1 MNAVVLGVSIV
12 SLWFVLFGLIFGF
25 ARGNGRSI
33 TRFVVIVLCIVG
45 AFLLREPIAN
55 GLMNIKIGGTSL
67 QESLMQSI
75 QQDSQQIAEVLVRL
89 VKVCFAAVSF
99 VLAFLLLK
107 WLTALIVDPILF
119 AFFPKTGKE
128 DKKTGKVR
136 KTKRLLGGV
145 FGLLQGVLIALV
157 VCIPLNGVV
166 TNYYEVLAVTSKT
179 TETTYVRPVDGVYAD
194 ATDNGDGSGVSDGE
208 SGDGQTNGGSDSS
221 DQSTADMLAVLEEYV
236 NSPVGKIYNA
246 IGSVPF
252 DWVGSMEIDG
262 KTYTVS
268 GQMGAFKGLMEL
280 ANAMGEIS
288 DGGNADMLDPSNT
301 ENITKVFDDLDKMWS
316 GLSEESKETVAEVAK
331 AASDMTDGEI
341 DLSGVDFVNID
352 FKKEGE
358 VFANISEIYNDVQ
371 GKDQASVDD
380 CKRLIDAIAKSDLIL
395 PLVAS
400 GDAMDIADADVRAEI
415 TDYVNNMDTTETKRD
430 MLLKFLGLSGSTDNG
445 GESGNETPSDV
456 QQAA

>member
-55 GLMNIKIGGTSL
+55 GLMNLKIGGTSL
-67 QESLMQSI
+67 QDSLMQSI
-75 QQDSQQIAEVLVRL
+75 PQDSQQMAEVLVRF

-119 AFFPKTGKE
+119 AFFPKAGKE

-179 TETTYVRPVDGVYAD
+179 TETAYVRPVDGVYAD

-208 SGDGQTNGGSDSS
+208 SGDGQTDGGSDSG
-221 DQSTADMLAVLEEYV
+221 DQGTADMLAVLEEYV

-301 ENITKVFDDLDKMWS
+301 ENITKVFDDLDKVWS
-316 GLSEESKETVAEVAK
+316 GLSEESKETVAEIAK
-331 AASDMTDGEI
+331 AASDMTDGKI

-400 GDAMDIADADVRAEI
+400 GDAMDIADANVRAEI

-430 MLLKFLGLSGSTDNG
+430 MLLKFLGLSNSAKDD
-445 GESGNETPSDV
+445 SDAPSKEA

>member
-55 GLMNIKIGGTSL
+55 GLMNLKIGGTSL
-67 QESLMQSI
+67 QDSLMQSI
-75 QQDSQQIAEVLVRL
+75 PQDSQQMAEVLVRL

-119 AFFPKTGKE
+119 AFFPKAGKE

-179 TETTYVRPVDGVYAD
+179 TETAYVCPVDGVYAD

-208 SGDGQTNGGSDSS
+208 NGDGQTDGGSDSG
-221 DQSTADMLAVLEEYV
+221 DQGTVDMLAVLEEYV

-301 ENITKVFDDLDKMWS
+301 ENITKVFDDLDKVWS
-316 GLSEESKETVAEVAK
+316 GLTEESKETVAEIAK

-358 VFANISEIYNDVQ
+358 AFANISEIYNDVQ

-430 MLLKFLGLSGSTDNG
+430 MLLKFLGLSNSAEDD
-445 GESGNETPSDV
+445 SDAPSKKA
-456 QQAA
+456 QLAA

>member
-55 GLMNIKIGGTSL
+55 GLMNLKIGGTSL
-67 QESLMQSI
+67 QDSLMQSI
-75 QQDSQQIAEVLVRL
+75 QQDSQQMAEVLVRL

-107 WLTALIVDPILF
+107 SLTALIVDPILF
-119 AFFPKTGKE
+119 AFFPKAGKE

-179 TETTYVRPVDGVYAD
+179 TETAYVRPVDGVYAD

-208 SGDGQTNGGSDSS
+208 SGDGQTDGGSDSG
-221 DQSTADMLAVLEEYV
+221 DQGTADMLAVLEEYV

-246 IGSVPF
+246 IGTVPF
-252 DWVGSMEIDG
+252 DWVGSMDG

-301 ENITKVFDDLDKMWS
+301 ENITKVFDDLDKVWS
-316 GLSEESKETVAEVAK
+316 GLSEESKETVAEIAK
-331 AASDMTDGEI
+331 AASDMTDGKI

-371 GKDQASVDD
+371 AKDQASVDD
-380 CKRLIDAIAKSDLIL
+380 CKRLIDAIANSDLIL

-400 GDAMDIADADVRAEI
+400 GDAMDIADANVRAEI

-430 MLLKFLGLSGSTDNG
+430 MLLKFLGLSNSAEDD
-445 GESGNETPSDV
+445 SDAPSKEA
-456 QQAA
+456 QLAA

>member
-55 GLMNIKIGGTSL
+55 GLMNLKIGGTSL
-67 QESLMQSI
+67 QDSLMQSI
-75 QQDSQQIAEVLVRL
+75 QQDSQQMAEVLVRL

-107 WLTALIVDPILF
+107 WMTALIVDPILF
-119 AFFPKTGKE
+119 AFFPKAGKE

-179 TETTYVRPVDGVYAD
+179 TETAYVRPVDGVYAD

-208 SGDGQTNGGSDSS
+208 SGDGQTDGGSDSG
-221 DQSTADMLAVLEEYV
+221 DQGTADMLAVLEEYV

-301 ENITKVFDDLDKMWS
+301 ENITKIFDDLDKVWS
-316 GLSEESKETVAEVAK
+316 GLSEESKETVAEIAK
-331 AASDMTDGEI
+331 AASDMTNGEI

-380 CKRLIDAIAKSDLIL
+380 CKRLIDAIANSDLIL

-400 GDAMDIADADVRAEI
+400 GDAMDIADANVRAEI

-430 MLLKFLGLSGSTDNG
+430 MLLKFLGLSNSAEDDSDAPSK
-445 GESGNETPSDV
+445 ES

>member
-55 GLMNIKIGGTSL
+55 GLMNLKIGGTSL
-67 QESLMQSI
+67 QDSLMQSI
-75 QQDSQQIAEVLVRL
+75 QQDSQQMAEVLVRL

-119 AFFPKTGKE
+119 AFFPKAGKE
-128 DKKTGKVR
+128 DKNTGKVR

-194 ATDNGDGSGVSDGE
+194 ATDNGDG
-208 SGDGQTNGGSDSS
+208 QTDGGSDSG
-221 DQSTADMLAVLEEYV
+221 DQGTADMLAVLEEYV

-268 GQMGAFKGLMEL
+268 GQIGAFKGLMEL

-301 ENITKVFDDLDKMWS
+301 ENITKVFDDLDKVWS
-316 GLSEESKETVAEVAK
+316 GLSEESKETVAEIAK
-331 AASDMTDGEI
+331 AASDMTDGKI

-415 TDYVNNMDTTETKRD
+415 ADYVNNMDTTETKRD
-430 MLLKFLGLSGSTDNG
+430 MLLKFLGLSVSTDNG
-445 GESGNETPSDV
+445 GDSGNETPSDV

>member
-1 MNAVVLGVSIV
+1 MNAVVLVVSIV

-55 GLMNIKIGGTSL
+55 GLMNLKIGGTSL
-67 QESLMQSI
+67 QDSLMQSI
-75 QQDSQQIAEVLVRL
+75 PQDSQQMAEVLVRL

-119 AFFPKTGKE
+119 AFFPKAGKE
-128 DKKTGKVR
+128 DKKTDKVR

-208 SGDGQTNGGSDSS
+208 SGDGQTDGGSDSC
-221 DQSTADMLAVLEEYV
+221 DQGTADMLAVLEEYV

-246 IGSVPF
+246 IGTVPF

-301 ENITKVFDDLDKMWS
+301 ENITKVFDDLDKVWS
-316 GLSEESKETVAEVAK
+316 GLSEESKETVAEIAK
-331 AASDMTDGEI
+331 AASDMTDGKI

-430 MLLKFLGLSGSTDNG
+430 MLLKFLGLSSSAEDD
-445 GESGNETPSDV
+445 SDAPSKEA
-456 QQAA
+456 QLAA

>member
-55 GLMNIKIGGTSL
+55 GLMNLKIGETSL
-67 QESLMQSI
+67 QDSLMQSI
-75 QQDSQQIAEVLVRL
+75 PQDSQQMAEVLVRL

-119 AFFPKTGKE
+119 AFFPKAGKE
-128 DKKTGKVR
+128 DKKTDKVR

-179 TETTYVRPVDGVYAD
+179 TETAYVRPVDGVYAD

-208 SGDGQTNGGSDSS
+208 SGDGQTDGGSDSG
-221 DQSTADMLAVLEEYV
+221 DQGTADMLAVLEEYV

-288 DGGNADMLDPSNT
+288 NGGNADMLDPSNT
-301 ENITKVFDDLDKMWS
+301 ENITKVFDDLDKVWS
-316 GLSEESKETVAEVAK
+316 GLSEESKETVAEIAK
-331 AASDMTDGEI
+331 AASDMTDGKI

-430 MLLKFLGLSGSTDNG
+430 MLLKFLGLSNSAEDD
-445 GESGNETPSDV
+445 SDAPSKEA
-456 QQAA
+456 QLAA

>member
-55 GLMNIKIGGTSL
+55 GLMNLKIGGTSL
-67 QESLMQSI
+67 QDSLMQSI
-75 QQDSQQIAEVLVRL
+75 QQDSQQMAEVLVRL

-119 AFFPKTGKE
+119 AFFPKAGKE

-145 FGLLQGVLIALV
+145 FGMLQGVLIALV

-179 TETTYVRPVDGVYAD
+179 TETAYVRPVDGVYAD

-208 SGDGQTNGGSDSS
+208 SGDGQTDGGSDSC
-221 DQSTADMLAVLEEYV
+221 DQGTADMLAVLEEYV

-246 IGSVPF
+246 IGTVPF

-301 ENITKVFDDLDKMWS
+301 ENITKVFDDLDKVWS
-316 GLSEESKETVAEVAK
+316 GLSEESKETVAEIAK
-331 AASDMTDGEI
+331 AASDMTDGKI

-430 MLLKFLGLSGSTDNG
+430 MLLKFLGLSGSAEDD
-445 GESGNETPSDV
+445 SDAPSKEA
-456 QQAA
+456 QLAA

>member
-55 GLMNIKIGGTSL
+55 GLMNLKIGGTSL
-67 QESLMQSI
+67 QDSLMQSI
-75 QQDSQQIAEVLVRL
+75 PQDSQQMAEVLVRL

-119 AFFPKTGKE
+119 AFFPKAGKE

-179 TETTYVRPVDGVYAD
+179 TETAYVRPVDGVYAD

-208 SGDGQTNGGSDSS
+208 SGDGQTDGGSDSG
-221 DQSTADMLAVLEEYV
+221 DQGTADMLAVLEEYV

-246 IGSVPF
+246 IGTVPF

-301 ENITKVFDDLDKMWS
+301 ENITKVFDDLDKVWS
-316 GLSEESKETVAEVAK
+316 GLSEESKKTVAEIAK
-331 AASDMTDGEI
+331 AASDMTDGKI

-380 CKRLIDAIAKSDLIL
+380 CKRLVDAIAKSDLIL

-430 MLLKFLGLSGSTDNG
+430 MLLKFLGLSNSAEDD
-445 GESGNETPSDV
+445 SDAPSKEA
-456 QQAA
+456 QLAA

>member
-55 GLMNIKIGGTSL
+55 GLMNLKIGGTSL
-67 QESLMQSI
+67 QDSLMQSI
-75 QQDSQQIAEVLVRL
+75 PQDSQQMAEVLVRL

-119 AFFPKTGKE
+119 AFFPKAGKE
-128 DKKTGKVR
+128 DKKTGKVC

-179 TETTYVRPVDGVYAD
+179 TETAYVRPVDGVYAD

-208 SGDGQTNGGSDSS
+208 SGDGQTDGGSDSG
-221 DQSTADMLAVLEEYV
+221 DQGTADMLAVLEEYV

-252 DWVGSMEIDG
+252 DWVGSMQIDG

-301 ENITKVFDDLDKMWS
+301 ENITKVFDDLDKVWS
-316 GLSEESKETVAEVAK
+316 GLSEESKETVAEIAK
-331 AASDMTDGEI
+331 AASDMTDGKI

-371 GKDQASVDD
+371 AKDQASVDD
-380 CKRLIDAIAKSDLIL
+380 CKRLIDAIANSDLIL

-430 MLLKFLGLSGSTDNG
+430 MLLKFLGLSNSAEDD
-445 GESGNETPSDV
+445 SDAPSKEA
-456 QQAA
+456 QLAA

>member
-55 GLMNIKIGGTSL
+55 GLMNLKIGGTSL
-67 QESLMQSI
+67 QDSLMQSI
-75 QQDSQQIAEVLVRL
+75 QQDSQQMAEVLVRL

-119 AFFPKTGKE
+119 AFFPKAGKE

-179 TETTYVRPVDGVYAD
+179 TETAYVRPVDGVYAD

-208 SGDGQTNGGSDSS
+208 SGDGQTDGGSDSD
-221 DQSTADMLAVLEEYV
+221 DQGTADMLAVLEEYV

-246 IGSVPF
+246 IGTVPF

-301 ENITKVFDDLDKMWS
+301 ENITKVFDDLDNVWS
-316 GLSEESKETVAEVAK
+316 GLSEESKETVAEIAK
-331 AASDMTDGEI
+331 AASDMTDGKI

-415 TDYVNNMDTTETKRD
+415 TDYVNNMDTTGTKRD
-430 MLLKFLGLSGSTDNG
+430 MLLKFLGLSNSAKDD
-445 GESGNETPSDV
+445 SDAPSKEA

>member
-1 MNAVVLGVSIV
+1 M
-12 SLWFVLFGLIFGF
+12 
-25 ARGNGRSI
+25 
-33 TRFVVIVLCIVG
+33 
-45 AFLLREPIAN
+45 
-55 GLMNIKIGGTSL
+55 
-67 QESLMQSI
+67 
-75 QQDSQQIAEVLVRL
+75 
-89 VKVCFAAVSF
+89 
-99 VLAFLLLK
+99 LAFLLLK
-107 WLTALIVDPILF
+107 CLTALIVDPILF
-119 AFFPKTGKE
+119 AFFPKAGKE

-179 TETTYVRPVDGVYAD
+179 TETAYVRPVDGVYAD
-194 ATDNGDGSGVSDGE
+194 ATDNGDGSGVSDGK
-208 SGDGQTNGGSDSS
+208 SGDGQTDGGSDSG
-221 DQSTADMLAVLEEYV
+221 DQGTADMLAMLEEYV

-288 DGGNADMLDPSNT
+288 NGGNADMLDPSNT
-301 ENITKVFDDLDKMWS
+301 ENITKVFGDLDKVWS
-316 GLSEESKETVAEVAK
+316 GLSEESKKTVAEIAK
-331 AASDMTDGEI
+331 AASDMTEGKI

-415 TDYVNNMDTTETKRD
+415 ADYVNNMDTTETKRD